1 MVKEGLRWVPVGSAN
16 DEVFRATTR
25 WTWRWRE
32 DLTTADDGATGARY
46 RTSRKSLKKVPIEW
60 KPTRLNL
67 KHDHWVF
74 THSSD
79 KKFFKSDYVS
89 WVKTTNSNK
98 FFFVSNSILQ
108 ALNNSPKIYDAQWGV
123 RIPDPYIES
132 RMLYQLIRSDTSMQT
147 PLDKHYFVCTMKDF
161 SGLLSY

>member
-1 MVKEGLRWVPVGSAN
+1 MFPPRIELRTFSVLGRRDNHYTMETV
-16 DEVFRATTR
+16 V
-25 WTWRWRE
+25 
-32 DLTTADDGATGARY
+32 
-46 RTSRKSLKKVPIEW
+46 V
-60 KPTRLNL
+60 
-67 KHDHWVF
+67 
-74 THSSD
+74 
-79 KKFFKSDYVS
+79 
-89 WVKTTNSNK
+89 K
-98 FFFVSNSILQ
+98 FFFVSNSIVQ